1 MRLLGPIQCAKERGG
16 RWGRVSRC
24 ARGRL
29 VYSVGMLRQHMRPK
43 ATCIYR
49 LKPVLR
55 SAKLVLWNEAEVEKS
70 FTSLVS
76 MPKSDQLFLR
86 PCCVRNVASGASG
99 ASNDKGQRP
108 TSPVRLSQHGTT
120 TNPMW
125 ITPRSLVEVALR
137 PITSLKVNIY
147 MMKTI
152 VIRTSLGE

>member
-1 MRLLGPIQCAKERGG
+1 MASPNNTIIASASGFPITGSIA
-16 RWGRVSRC
+16 
-24 ARGRL
+24 
-29 VYSVGMLRQHMRPK
+29 
-43 ATCIYR
+43 
-49 LKPVLR
+49 
-55 SAKLVLWNEAEVEKS
+55 
-70 FTSLVS
+70 TSLAS

-137 PITSLKVNIY
+137 SITSLKVSIY

-152 VIRTSLGE
+152 VIRTSLGRVRSAPVMMNRMR